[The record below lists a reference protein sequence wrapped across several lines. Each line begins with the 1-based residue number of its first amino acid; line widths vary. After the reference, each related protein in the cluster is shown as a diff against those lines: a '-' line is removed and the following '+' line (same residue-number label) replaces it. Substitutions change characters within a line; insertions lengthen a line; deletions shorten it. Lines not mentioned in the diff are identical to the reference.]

1 LIERA
6 TAGKHVIAV
15 NKTDLAL
22 RVDLSTMRSGT
33 TWVALSAKTGDGI
46 DKLRTAIRTQLIGGG
61 AEPTD
66 GVMVTN
72 VRHQAAL
79 DRASES
85 LDQARE
91 SAGEGLANELVAVD
105 IRAAADALAEITGA
119 ITTDEILERIFSSFC
134 IGK

>member
-1 LIERA
+1 
-6 TAGKHVIAV
+6 
-15 NKTDLAL
+15 
-22 RVDLSTMRSGT
+22 
-33 TWVALSAKTGDGI
+33 
-46 DKLRTAIRTQLIGGG
+46 
-61 AEPTD
+61 
-66 GVMVTN
+66 
-72 VRHQAAL
+72 
-79 DRASES
+79 